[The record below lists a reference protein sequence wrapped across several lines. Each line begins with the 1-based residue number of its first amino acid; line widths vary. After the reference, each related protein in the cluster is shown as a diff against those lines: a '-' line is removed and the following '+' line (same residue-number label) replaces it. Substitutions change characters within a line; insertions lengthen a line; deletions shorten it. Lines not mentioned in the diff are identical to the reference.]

1 MATLPPGWEWD
12 YDGNR
17 WLYRYTPTGHVQYH
31 FPNAGDE
38 FPDFIDAASPAPDLA
53 PEEKLESQQQVKR
66 HTSVNGGPSRTAR
79 TAAEE
84 EEDGWKSRMS
94 ATAQPVS
101 AVWEDDFGAEDDNET
116 EGEAVFQPEN
126 FMYLGPGTYVDVS
139 PLVEEE
145 EEAARR
151 AVVGAELRG
160 GPPTDNNRGV
170 SPMVSQNTT
179 PMVRTSETVA
189 RTENEAQSRASTTA
203 MNDRAVEPPPP
214 PPTIAYEEP
223 AMVTPIGGFI
233 TGDDIVGEASAV
245 PDEEALNYEMYE
257 LPVETAVPMHL
268 QFDPVGVVAEM
279 PTEHTASARV
289 ETHPDPVELAGNY
302 VMAPV
307 EIEPRPGFVELPAEI
322 DPSEEGIAREERL
335 TDQQRLELRRQEVRQ
350 HQEERQRYVQQRKEE
365 RKKLEAEELL
375 LEIEAD
381 ELQKE
386 LDMLQQQQQQ
396 LQQQNEG
403 HSPSQEQNN
412 GATGPFRIARKPT
425 LRESSTIYNA
435 YAGRSQGQGQEDYQ
449 AYAPGQAP
457 QTSAQPLP
465 ARIMSPALQREAS
478 LNMSMRPAAASKAP
492 VDSRPGV
499 VKYPS
504 VLRPARGKPGQ
515 SPERKDAL
523 KGSEQ
528 GSGASSSTEAA
539 GKEARLSGY
548 NLIQHGQHPPS
559 MTPTPA
565 PVPVPAPAPA
575 AVQQNP
581 PQQPPIATAQPPAPI
596 QRPFTTAPNMPQSN
610 VQIAQQY
617 AVPPIPPKVAAQ
629 LPYPTGSVRMP
640 QPPLIRQ
647 STAPYP
653 QDDGPPV
660 IAPYGPLQSRQ
671 PMRPASAMPVLQNQ
685 RRGPAPGQ
693 PQQMPIRTGP
703 PPPGAV
709 IVPAGMAP
717 RSAIAG
723 PAQQL
728 PQQRRQSFQPV
739 QNAAPVQSQQPTRP
753 QSVVNPGVYANF
765 ASYQTPPPQQRP
777 IQRRP
782 TQEDVSPIRSRSQSM
797 SSGAAPLDTPSPID
811 SRRSSTNSIAPQNIN
826 NSYFASVSGSQG
838 SASVPPSSV
847 PLARPP
853 PDLPQSPVAQGG
865 GRQSA
870 PPQQLAN
877 VNQGNMQGMLPPQ
890 PQSQMQQPNPENVSG
905 GVQRSQSLRQV
916 RTNTGP
922 TPDTSG
928 QNLPPQS
935 PTRIG
940 PTASGH
946 LLTSIEEHDEAQ
958 HAAAAMA
965 PLKVNQRKVLTKAPP
980 NPTPGPQQVPV
991 PAPLQT
997 QAQIPQQTTAVQ
1009 IQGVPPQQVMG
1020 PPGQSPAPVMPM
1032 QGFQPVGPPMQ
1043 QPPQQYQMQQP
1054 LQQQQWT
1061 AQPLPNMP
1069 LAAQPGSLPP
1079 LQTPQ
1084 QTSPTAGNK
1093 ENRKSWGKWFKS
1105 SGSKSAVQSPV
1116 GQQPQHTF
1124 PPVPIPQAMP
1134 GPNQPF
1140 QMQPVGQQFPV
1151 SFQGGQPMGQQPLQ
1165 FQQPMPHPETVH
1177 QQFRPAPLNA
1187 NTNSPAGG
1195 EQFPNGMT
1203 PAPLFSGA
1211 SSSKRPV
1218 ASPTEAAQQ
1227 GTQNRWAGKSPV
1239 DYSGGGWGDEDDEFS

>member
-31 FPNAGDE
+31 FPSAGDE

-66 HTSVNGGPSRTAR
+66 HTSVTGGPSRTGRA
-79 TAAEE
+79 AAEDK
-84 EEDGWKSRMS
+84 DGWKSRMS

-101 AVWEDDFGAEDDNET
+101 SVWEDDFGAEDENDNDTEV

-151 AVVGAELRG
+151 AVVGAEQRG
-160 GPPTDNNRGV
+160 GLPTDSNRGV

-189 RTENEAQSRASTTA
+189 RTETGARDDESTT
-203 MNDRAVEPPPP
+203 MNERAFEPPPP
-214 PPTIAYEEP
+214 IMSYEEP
-223 AMVTPIGGFI
+223 AMVTPIGGYI
-233 TGDDIVGEASAV
+233 MGDDIVGEASAV

-257 LPVETAVPMHL
+257 LPVETAVPLHL

-289 ETHPDPVELAGNY
+289 ETHPDPVELAGTY
-302 VMAPV
+302 IMAPV
-307 EIEPRPGFVELPAEI
+307 EIEPRPGFVELPADI
-322 DPSEEGIAREERL
+322 DLREDDNVREERL
-335 TDQQRLELRRQEVRQ
+335 TDQQRLELRRQEVRLY
-350 HQEERQRYVQQRKEE
+350 QEERQRDVQQRKEE
-365 RKKLEAEELL
+365 RKKREAE
-375 LEIEAD
+375 

-386 LDMLQQQQQQ
+386 LEMEQQQS
-396 LQQQNEG
+396 NEG
-403 HSPSQEQNN
+403 YSPSQDQDN
-412 GATGPFRIARKPT
+412 GAPQPFKIARKPT
-425 LRESSTIYNA
+425 LRESSAVYNA
-435 YAGRSQGQGQEDYQ
+435 YAGRNQGQTQAQTQEDYQ
-449 AYAPGQAP
+449 AYVPGQAP
-457 QTSAQPLP
+457 QTSALP

-478 LNMSMRPAAASKAP
+478 LNMSMRPATTASKPP
-492 VDSRPGV
+492 VDSGPGV

-515 SPERKDAL
+515 SPERQDVV

-528 GSGASSSTEAA
+528 GSVASSSAESA
-539 GKEARLSGY
+539 GRDARLSGY
-548 NLIQHGQHPPS
+548 NLIRHGQHPPS
-559 MTPTPA
+559 MTPAPA
-565 PVPVPAPAPA
+565 PIPAPA

-581 PQQPPIATAQPPAPI
+581 PQQPPIATAQPPAPV
-596 QRPFTTAPNMPQSN
+596 QRSHTTVPDFPQSN

-617 AVPPIPPKVAAQ
+617 AVPPLPPKVPAQQ

-640 QPPLIRQ
+640 QPPLIRH

-653 QDDGPPV
+653 QDDGPPA
-660 IAPYGPLQSRQ
+660 ITPYGPLQTQQ

-685 RRGPAPGQ
+685 LRGPAPGQ

-703 PPPGAV
+703 VPPGAV
-709 IVPAGMAP
+709 IVPAGTAP
-717 RSAIAG
+717 RSATAG
-723 PAQQL
+723 PAQQ
-728 PQQRRQSFQPV
+728 RRQSIQPG
-739 QNAAPVQSQQPTRP
+739 QNAIPVQSQQPQRP
-753 QSVVNPGVYANF
+753 QSVVNPGVYASF
-765 ASYQTPPPQQRP
+765 ASYQTPPPQPRP

-811 SRRSSTNSIAPQNIN
+811 SRRSSTNSIASPNANVN
-826 NSYFASVSGSQG
+826 NSYFASISGSQG
-838 SASVPPSSV
+838 SASVPPSTVS
-847 PLARPP
+847 LARPP
-853 PDLPQSPVAQGG
+853 QDLPQSPVAPG

-877 VNQGNMQGMLPPQ
+877 VSQGNTQGMLPPQ
-890 PQSQMQQPNPENVSG
+890 PQSQVQQPSPGTVSDA
-905 GVQRSQSLRQV
+905 V
-916 RTNTGP
+916 
-922 TPDTSG
+922 
-928 QNLPPQS
+928 PQS
-935 PTRIG
+935 PTRMG
-940 PTASGH
+940 PTISGH

-958 HAAAAMA
+958 HAAAAVA

-980 NPTPGPQQVPV
+980 NSTTPASSLNQRGSQQVPL
-991 PAPLQT
+991 PGPLQT
-997 QAQIPQQTTAVQ
+997 QAQIPQQMNAQ
-1009 IQGVPPQQVMG
+1009 IQGIPPQQVMG
-1020 PPGQSPAPVMPM
+1020 PPGQIPGPGTPM

-1043 QPPQQYQMQQP
+1043 RP
-1054 LQQQQWT
+1054 LQQQW
-1061 AQPLPNMP
+1061 
-1069 LAAQPGSLPP
+1069 AAQPGPLPP
-1079 LQTPQ
+1079 LQTAQP
-1084 QTSPTAGNK
+1084 TSPTAGNK

-1105 SGSKSAVQSPV
+1105 SGSKSAAQSPV
-1116 GQQPQHTF
+1116 AQQPQHTF

-1140 QMQPVGQQFPV
+1140 QVPSGGQQFPAG
-1151 SFQGGQPMGQQPLQ
+1151 FQGGQPTGQY
-1165 FQQPMPHPETVH
+1165 FA
-1177 QQFRPAPLNA
+1177 PAPLNVNA
-1187 NTNSPAGG
+1187 NSMAGG
-1195 EQFPNGMT
+1195 GQFPSGMT

-1218 ASPTEAAQQ
+1218 ASPTEVAQQ
-1227 GTQNRWAGKSPV
+1227 ATVPASQNRWAGKSPV
-1239 DYSGGGWGDEDDEFS
+1239 DYSGGGWGDDDDDEFS

>member
-17 WLYRYTPTGHVQYH
+17 WLYRYKPTGHVQYH

-79 TAAEE
+79 GAAEDK
-84 EEDGWKSRMS
+84 DGWKSRMS

-101 AVWEDDFGAEDDNET
+101 SVWEDHFGAEDENENENDA

-139 PLVEEE
+139 PLIEEE

-160 GPPTDNNRGV
+160 GLPIDNNRGV

-179 PMVRTSETVA
+179 PMIRPSETVA
-189 RTENEAQSRASTTA
+189 RTENVPQSHGSTTA
-203 MNDRAVEPPPP
+203 MNQRAVEPP

-223 AMVTPIGGFI
+223 AMVTPIESYI
-233 TGDDIVGEASAV
+233 MGDDIVGEASAV

-279 PTEHTASARV
+279 ATEYTASARV

-302 VMAPV
+302 IMAPV

-322 DPSEEGIAREERL
+322 DPSGEGAVGEERL
-335 TDQQRLELRRQEVRQ
+335 TDEQRLELRRQEVRQ
-350 HQEERQRYVQQRKEE
+350 YQEERQRDVQQRKDE
-365 RKKLEAEELL
+365 RKKREAEELQQE
-375 LEIEAD
+375 LEME
-381 ELQKE
+381 
-386 LDMLQQQQQQ
+386 QQQQQQ
-396 LQQQNEG
+396 QPSEG
-403 HSPSQEQNN
+403 YSPSQEQNN
-412 GATGPFRIARKPT
+412 GAPAPFKISRKPT
-425 LRESSTIYNA
+425 LRESSAIYNA
-435 YAGRSQGQGQEDYQ
+435 YASKGQSQGQGQEDFQ

-457 QTSAQPLP
+457 QTGAQQPPSSLP

-478 LNMSMRPAAASKAP
+478 LNMSMRPATASKPP
-492 VDSRPGV
+492 VDFGPGV

-515 SPERKDAL
+515 SPERPDAL
-523 KGSEQ
+523 KRPEQ
-528 GSGASSSTEAA
+528 GSVASSSTETA
-539 GKEARLSGY
+539 GKDPRMSGY

-565 PVPVPAPAPA
+565 PVPIPAPAPAPA

-596 QRPFTTAPNMPQSN
+596 QRPYTTGLDLPQSN

-617 AVPPIPPKVAAQ
+617 AAPPKPSKVPAQ

-653 QDDGPPV
+653 QDDGPPIV
-660 IAPYGPLQSRQ
+660 APYGPLQSQQ

-703 PPPGAV
+703 LPPGAV

-717 RSAIAG
+717 RSATAG

-728 PQQRRQSFQPV
+728 QQQRRQPSQPG
-739 QNAAPVQSQQPTRP
+739 QNAVPVQSQQPPRP
-753 QSVVNPGVYANF
+753 QSVANPGVYASF
-765 ASYQTPPPQQRP
+765 SSYQTPPPQPRP

-811 SRRSSTNSIAPQNIN
+811 SRRSSTNSVAPQNIN
-826 NSYFASVSGSQG
+826 NSYFASISGSQG
-838 SASVPPSSV
+838 SASVPPSNV

-853 PDLPQSPVAQGG
+853 QDLPQSPVAQS

-890 PQSQMQQPNPENVSG
+890 LQSQMQQSNPENVSD

-922 TPDTSG
+922 SPNTSS
-928 QNLPPQS
+928 QNVPQS

-940 PTASGH
+940 PTTSGH
-946 LLTSIEEHDEAQ
+946 LLTSIVEYDEAH
-958 HAAAAMA
+958 HAAVAVA
-965 PLKVNQRKVLTKAPP
+965 PLKVNQRNVLTKAPP
-980 NPTPGPQQVPV
+980 NATPASQQVPL
-991 PAPLQT
+991 PAPVQT
-997 QAQIPQQTTAVQ
+997 QAQIPQQMAAQ
-1009 IQGVPPQQVMG
+1009 IQGLPPQQVMG
-1020 PPGQSPAPVMPM
+1020 PPGQIPAPVMSM
-1032 QGFQPVGPPMQ
+1032 QGFQSVGPPMQ
-1043 QPPQQYQMQQP
+1043 LPPQQYQMQQP
-1054 LQQQQWT
+1054 LQQQW
-1061 AQPLPNMP
+1061 AQPHPNPP
-1069 LAAQPGSLPP
+1069 LAAQPGPLPP
-1079 LQTPQ
+1079 LQTTQP
-1084 QTSPTAGNK
+1084 TSPTAGNK

-1116 GQQPQHTF
+1116 AQQPQHTF

-1134 GPNQPF
+1134 GPNQSFHMHPS
-1140 QMQPVGQQFPV
+1140 GQQFPMG
-1151 SFQGGQPMGQQPLQ
+1151 FQGGQPMGQQPLQ
-1165 FQQPMPHPETVH
+1165 FQQAVPHPEAVN
-1177 QQFRPAPLNA
+1177 QQFSAAPLNF
-1187 NTNSPAGG
+1187 NTNSAAAG
-1195 EQFPNGMT
+1195 EQLPSGMT
-1203 PAPLFSGA
+1203 PAPLFSSA

-1227 GTQNRWAGKSPV
+1227 GTVPASQNRWAGKSPV
-1239 DYSGGGWGDEDDEFS
+1239 DYSGGGWGDEDDDEFS

>member
-31 FPNAGDE
+31 FPSAGDE

-66 HTSVNGGPSRTAR
+66 HISVTGGPSRTGR
-79 TAAEE
+79 AAAGY
-84 EEDGWKSRMS
+84 EDGWKSRMS

-101 AVWEDDFGAEDDNET
+101 AVWEDDFGAEDDDDNDNDNEV

-151 AVVGAELRG
+151 AVVGAEHRG
-160 GPPTDNNRGV
+160 GLPTDSNRGV

-179 PMVRTSETVA
+179 PMVRTSETVV
-189 RTENEAQSRASTTA
+189 RTETETRNHGFTTA
-203 MNDRAVEPPPP
+203 MNERAFEPPPP
-214 PPTIAYEEP
+214 IISYGEP
-223 AMVTPIGGFI
+223 VMVTPIESYI
-233 TGDDIVGEASAV
+233 MGDDIVGEASAV
-245 PDEEALNYEMYE
+245 PEEEALNYEMYE
-257 LPVETAVPMHL
+257 LPVETAVPLHL

-302 VMAPV
+302 IMAPV

-322 DPSEEGIAREERL
+322 DLGEDSSVIEERL
-335 TDQQRLELRRQEVRQ
+335 TDQQRLEQRRQEVRLY
-350 HQEERQRYVQQRKEE
+350 QEERQRDVQQKKEE
-365 RKKLEAEELL
+365 RKKR
-375 LEIEAD
+375 EAD

-386 LDMLQQQQQQ
+386 LEMEQQQQQS
-396 LQQQNEG
+396 NEG
-403 HSPSQEQNN
+403 YSPSQEQNN
-412 GATGPFRIARKPT
+412 HPFKIARKPT
-425 LRESSTIYNA
+425 LRESSTVYNA
-435 YAGRSQGQGQEDYQ
+435 YAGRSQAQAQEDYQ

-457 QTSAQPLP
+457 QTSATLP

-478 LNMSMRPAAASKAP
+478 LNMSMRPATATSKP
-492 VDSRPGV
+492 QVDSGPGV

-515 SPERKDAL
+515 SPERQDVVKA
-523 KGSEQ
+523 SEQ
-528 GSGASSSTEAA
+528 GSVASSSAETA
-539 GKEARLSGY
+539 GRDARLSGY

-559 MTPTPA
+559 MTPAPA
-565 PVPVPAPAPA
+565 PIPAPA
-575 AVQQNP
+575 AV
-581 PQQPPIATAQPPAPI
+581 QQPPIATAQPPAPV
-596 QRPFTTAPNMPQSN
+596 QRPYTTVPDLPQSN

-617 AVPPIPPKVAAQ
+617 AVPAIPPKVPAQQ

-640 QPPLIRQ
+640 QPPFIRH

-653 QDDGPPV
+653 HDDGPP
-660 IAPYGPLQSRQ
+660 ATTPYGPLQSQQ

-703 PPPGAV
+703 VPPGAV

-717 RSAIAG
+717 RSATAG

-728 PQQRRQSFQPV
+728 QQQRRQSFQPG
-739 QNAAPVQSQQPTRP
+739 QNAVPVQSQQPQRP
-753 QSVVNPGVYANF
+753 QSVVNPGVYASF
-765 ASYQTPPPQQRP
+765 GSYQTPPPQPRP

-811 SRRSSTNSIAPQNIN
+811 SRRSSTNSIASPNVN
-826 NSYFASVSGSQG
+826 NSYFASMSGSQG
-838 SASVPPSSV
+838 STSVPPSNV
-847 PLARPP
+847 PLARPQ
-853 PDLPQSPVAQGG
+853 DLPQSPVAQN
-865 GRQSA
+865 GRQSV

-877 VNQGNMQGMLPPQ
+877 VNQGNTQGMLPPQ
-890 PQSQMQQPNPENVSG
+890 PQSQMQQPNPGTVSDAP
-905 GVQRSQSLRQV
+905 L
-916 RTNTGP
+916 
-922 TPDTSG
+922 
-928 QNLPPQS
+928 S

-940 PTASGH
+940 PTGSSH
-946 LLTSIEEHDEAQ
+946 LLTSIEEHDEA
-958 HAAAAMA
+958 HHVAAAVA
-965 PLKVNQRKVLTKAPP
+965 PLKVNQRKVLTKAHP
-980 NPTPGPQQVPV
+980 NSTTPASPLNQRGSQQVPF
-991 PAPLQT
+991 PGPLQT
-997 QAQIPQQTTAVQ
+997 QAQIPQQMASH
-1009 IQGVPPQQVMG
+1009 IQGVPPQQVLG
-1020 PPGQSPAPVMPM
+1020 PPGHVPVPGMPM
-1032 QGFQPVGPPMQ
+1032 QGFHPVGPPMQ
-1043 QPPQQYQMQQP
+1043 QP
-1054 LQQQQWT
+1054 LQQQW
-1061 AQPLPNMP
+1061 APQPIPNLP
-1069 LAAQPGSLPP
+1069 LAAQPGPLPP
-1079 LQTPQ
+1079 IQTAQ

-1105 SGSKSAVQSPV
+1105 SGSKSATQSPV
-1116 GQQPQHTF
+1116 AQQPQHAF

-1140 QMQPVGQQFPV
+1140 QMQSGGQQFPV
-1151 SFQGGQPMGQQPLQ
+1151 GFQGGQLMGQY
-1165 FQQPMPHPETVH
+1165 FT
-1177 QQFRPAPLNA
+1177 PAPLDG
-1187 NTNSPAGG
+1187 NTTSMTGG
-1195 EQFPNGMT
+1195 GQFPNGMT

-1211 SSSKRPV
+1211 SSSKRPA
-1218 ASPTEAAQQ
+1218 ASPTETAQQ
-1227 GTQNRWAGKSPV
+1227 TTMPASQNRWAGKSPV
-1239 DYSGGGWGDEDDEFS
+1239 DYSGGGWGDDDDDEFS